1 MTEALKVMKAEGI
14 KPVPMTPV
22 PPSLAP
28 YLLRMPD
35 ILFEL
40 FLGRTMKIDRKARSS
55 MWEDLQRGGRT
66 EVDFLQGV
74 IVQLAERHALSVP
87 LSRRVVALVKTAEA
101 AGKRS
106 PGLTPGQI
114 RG

>member
-1 MTEALKVMKAEGI
+1 
-14 KPVPMTPV
+14 
-22 PPSLAP
+22 
-28 YLLRMPD
+28 
-35 ILFEL
+35 
-40 FLGRTMKIDRKARSS
+40 

-87 LSRRVVALVKTAEA
+87 LSRRVVALVKNAEA